1 LSQSDSGRGYY
12 QEEYCRAAYGQQK
25 DPMYGYYASIAD
37 QNSQVD
43 TCGISSKQVG
53 LLMISTLDRD
63 IWRQHFI
70 MDDTDGSGTVQGH
83 GLHVVSRNIGIL
95 VEPSGAEF
103 YSKRSSRNGR
113 STFDY
118 HIDCCVKLSA
128 LRDTS
133 RREVEWTSI
142 IKV

>member
-1 LSQSDSGRGYY
+1 QSQSDSGRGYY

-37 QNSQVD
+37 QNSQGYVWQN
-43 TCGISSKQVG
+43 G
-53 LLMISTLDRD
+53 
-63 IWRQHFI
+63 WRQHFI

>member
-1 LSQSDSGRGYY
+1 P
-12 QEEYCRAAYGQQK
+12 QK
-25 DPMYGYYASIAD
+25 DPMYGYYILVVSQASRAFWGFKPF
-37 QNSQVD
+37 NLE
-43 TCGISSKQVG
+43 VG

-133 RREVEWTSI
+133 RREVEDR
-142 IKV
+142 